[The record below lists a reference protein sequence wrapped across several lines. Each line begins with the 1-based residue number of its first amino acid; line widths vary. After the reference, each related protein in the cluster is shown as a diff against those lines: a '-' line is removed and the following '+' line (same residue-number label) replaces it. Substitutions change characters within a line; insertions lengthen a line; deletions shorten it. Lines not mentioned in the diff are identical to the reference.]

1 MDASTAMLR
10 SPRKAPAAPVS
21 RRGFLRRVVA
31 LTGGLSIGA
40 SLLSACSP
48 APSAPAAAKPTTGPL
63 AATSAPAPTTAAAA
77 TKPPAQAAPAAPQSA
92 PGKSVTF
99 VEGTDV
105 TVFDPTVVTDTP
117 TTSVLGMLY
126 DGLVRWD
133 KDLKILPALATK
145 WAISED
151 KRTWTFD
158 LRDDV
163 KFHDGSPFNAEAAKY
178 SVERVIDPATG
189 SAVRAVWSNLL
200 DKVEAI
206 DAKTLKITTKEPY
219 ADLLINLAPS
229 TAGIVNPTTA
239 QKLGK
244 DYGRNPVGTGP
255 FTIKEWVANERLALV
270 PNPNYWGTKPQVSQ
284 FTYRPI
290 PDASARAAVL
300 RTGEADI
307 VVKLPPEELKNLDG
321 DANINVLRLD
331 SMYQVSWEMNVE
343 KASPPFNDKRFRQAL
358 NYAVDKATI
367 CKKIMQDMAVP
378 MVSAFTPKVDYRIE
392 LQPYAYDP
400 AKAKQLIN
408 DAGASGAKVVVWSPQ
423 GRYLKDKEASE
434 AVVNFLREVGLDA
447 TLQIWEWAPYQVA
460 VRENAERQAYMLGRA
475 TPGADYF
482 TTRLFTKAA
491 IGQYNVSGFNTP
503 RVEEL
508 ASLGRATFDEA
519 KRAAA
524 YKEIQQI
531 VWDEAPWLFG
541 YNQKSLVG
549 TRKNITGVEM
559 MPQESFLL
567 NQVAKA

>member
-1 MDASTAMLR
+1 LAACT
-10 SPRKAPAAPVS
+10 PAPAAPAQ
-21 RRGFLRRVVA
+21 GPTQA
-31 LTGGLSIGA
+31 A
-40 SLLSACSP
+40 QP
-48 APSAPAAAKPTTGPL
+48 AAQTSAP
-63 AATSAPAPTTAAAA
+63 AATSAPAQAAPTAAAPA
-77 TKPPAQAAPAAPQSA
+77 EGKP
-92 PGKSVTF
+92 VIF

-105 TVFDPTVVTDTP
+105 TVFDPTIVTDTP
-117 TTSVLGMLY
+117 TTSVLTMLY
-126 DGLVRWD
+126 DGLVTWD

-145 WAISED
+145 WTTSDD
-151 KRTWTFD
+151 KRTWTFE

-178 SVERVIDPATG
+178 SIERVLDPATG
-189 SAVRAVWSNLL
+189 SAVRAIWSNLL
-200 DKVEAI
+200 DKVDAP

-229 TAGIVNPTTA
+229 TAGIVAPAAA

-244 DYGRNPVGTGP
+244 DFARNPVGTGP
-255 FTIKEWVANERLALV
+255 FVIKDWVANDRLVLA
-270 PNPNYWGTKPQVSQ
+270 PNPNYWGPKPKVSQ

-290 PDASARAAVL
+290 PDASSRAAVL

-307 VVKLPPEELKNLDG
+307 VVKLPPEELKNLEG
-321 DANINVLRLD
+321 DANVNVLRLD

-343 KASPPFNDKRFRQAL
+343 KTSPPLNDKRFRQAL
-358 NYAVDKATI
+358 NYAVDKAAI
-367 CKKIMQDMAVP
+367 CKKIMQDLAVP
-378 MVSAFTPKVDYRIE
+378 IVSPFTPKVDFRVE

-400 AKAKQLIN
+400 DKAKQLIGE
-408 DAGASGAKVVVWSPQ
+408 AGAAGAKVAVWSPQ

-434 AVVNFLREVGLDA
+434 AMVNFLRDVGLDA
-447 TLQIWEWAPYQVA
+447 TLQIWEWAPYQAA
-460 VRENAERQAYMLGRA
+460 VRDNPERQAFMLGRA

-491 IGQYNVSGFNTP
+491 IGQYNVTGFNTP

-508 ASLGRATFDEA
+508 AALGRSTFDEQQ
-519 KRAAA
+519 RAAA
-524 YKEIQQI
+524 YREIQEI

-549 TRKNITGVEM
+549 TRKNITGLEM
-559 MPQESFLL
+559 LPQESFLL

>member
-1 MDASTAMLR
+1 M
-10 SPRKAPAAPVS
+10 
-21 RRGFLRRVVA
+21 
-31 LTGGLSIGA
+31 
-40 SLLSACSP
+40 
-48 APSAPAAAKPTTGPL
+48 
-63 AATSAPAPTTAAAA
+63 
-77 TKPPAQAAPAAPQSA
+77 
-92 PGKSVTF
+92 
-99 VEGTDV
+99 

-117 TTSVLGMLY
+117 TTSVLAMLY

-145 WAISED
+145 WTISED

-158 LRDDV
+158 LRDDA
-163 KFHDGSPFNAEAAKY
+163 KFHDGSTFNAEAAKY
-178 SVERVIDPATG
+178 SIERVIDPATG

-200 DKVEAI
+200 DKVEAT
-206 DAKTLKITTKEPY
+206 DAQTLKITTKEPY

-229 TAGIVNPTTA
+229 TAGIVGPAAA

-244 DYGRNPVGTGP
+244 DYARNPVGTGP
-255 FTIKEWVANERLALV
+255 FTIKDWVANDRLVLV
-270 PNPNYWGTKPQVSQ
+270 PNPNYWGLKPQVSQ

-290 PDASARAAVL
+290 PDASSRAAVL

-321 DANINVLRLD
+321 DPNVNVLRLD
-331 SMYQVSWEMNVE
+331 SMYQVSWEMNVD
-343 KASPPFNDKRFRQAL
+343 KTSPPLNDKRFRQAL
-358 NYAVDKATI
+358 NYAVDKAAI

-378 MVSAFTPKVDYRIE
+378 IVSPFTPKVDYRIE
-392 LQPYAYDP
+392 LQPYGYDA
-400 AKAKQLIN
+400 AKAKQLIS
-408 DAGASGAKVVVWSPQ
+408 DVGAAGAKVVVWSPQ

-447 TLQIWEWAPYQVA
+447 TLQIWEWAPYQAA
-460 VRENAERQAYMLGRA
+460 VRDNPERQAYMLGRA

-491 IGQYNVSGFNTP
+491 IGQFNVSGFNTP

-508 ASLGRATFDEA
+508 AGIGRGTFDEA
-519 KRAAA
+519 QRGAA

-549 TRKNITGVEM
+549 TRKNITGLEM